1 MNSTERKIIKMAL
14 SRKHFK
20 ELAVILGQHK
30 ASIDLNLAI
39 VEFCLN
45 HNRHFK
51 RDTFLNAIEKAS
63 QEIEQ
68 AEKKWSVSNIVNDKE
83 FFLNK

>member
-1 MNSTERKIIKMAL
+1 MNLTERKINKMAL

-39 VEFCLN
+39 VEFCLKLKFYYL
-45 HNRHFK
+45 HNIF
-51 RDTFLNAIEKAS
+51 
-63 QEIEQ
+63 
-68 AEKKWSVSNIVNDKE
+68 
-83 FFLNK
+83 

>member
-1 MNSTERKIIKMAL
+1 MAL

-30 ASIDLNLAI
+30 TSIDLNLAI

-68 AEKKWSVSNIVNDKE
+68 VEKKYSVSNVDLDKILNDKD

>member
-1 MNSTERKIIKMAL
+1 MAL

-30 ASIDLNLAI
+30 ANIDLNLAI

-51 RDTFLNAIEKAS
+51 RETFLNAIEKAS

-68 AEKKWSVSNIVNDKE
+68 VEKKWSISNIVNDKE

>member
-1 MNSTERKIIKMAL
+1 MAL
-14 SRKHFK
+14 SRKHLK

-68 AEKKWSVSNIVNDKE
+68 VEKKWSISNIVNDKE

>member
-1 MNSTERKIIKMAL
+1 MAL

-68 AEKKWSVSNIVNDKE
+68 AEKKWSISNIVNDKE

>member
-1 MNSTERKIIKMAL
+1 MAL

-30 ASIDLNLAI
+30 ASYDLNLAI

-51 RDTFLNAIEKAS
+51 RETFLNAIEKAS
-63 QEIEQ
+63 QVIEQ

>member
-1 MNSTERKIIKMAL
+1 MAL

-68 AEKKWSVSNIVNDKE
+68 VEKK
-83 FFLNK
+83 

>member
-1 MNSTERKIIKMAL
+1 MAL

-30 ASIDLNLAI
+30 SSYDLNLAI
-39 VEFCLN
+39 CEFCKN
-45 HNRHFK
+45 HNRNFNK
-51 RDTFLNAIEKAS
+51 EVFLNAIFEEKYK
-63 QEIEQ
+63 IEQ
-68 AEKKWSVSNIVNDKE
+68 SEKKWSVSNIVNDKE

>member
-1 MNSTERKIIKMAL
+1 MAL

-20 ELAVILGQHK
+20 ELAVILGQYK
-30 ASIDLNLAI
+30 TSIDLNLAI

-51 RDTFLNAIEKAS
+51 RETFLNAIEKAS

-68 AEKKWSVSNIVNDKE
+68 AEKKWSISNIVNDKE

>member
-1 MNSTERKIIKMAL
+1 MAL

-30 ASIDLNLAI
+30 ASYDLNLAI
-39 VEFCLN
+39 CEFCKN
-45 HNRHFK
+45 YNRNFNK
-51 RDTFLNAIEKAS
+51 EVFLNAIFEEKYK
-63 QEIEQ
+63 IEQ

>member
-1 MNSTERKIIKMAL
+1 MAL

-51 RDTFLNAIEKAS
+51 KDTFLNAIEKAS

-68 AEKKWSVSNIVNDKE
+68 VEKKYSISNVDLDKILNDKE

>member
-1 MNSTERKIIKMAL
+1 MNLTERKINNMAL

-68 AEKKWSVSNIVNDKE
+68 AEKKWSISNIVNDKE